1 MKLLKKS
8 ICFMLATSMVA
19 TSMLSVSAADITNV
33 EAKKTA
39 LPSSYSSAEKGYL
52 TPVKD
57 QGDTNACV
65 AYATIASCEA
75 SMIINNG
82 YDTNL
87 DLSELHTVY
96 TSLTSQKDEMG
107 MFDSSQNY
115 SDFVMHGNHVKDI
128 KFNMANLQGVVT
140 ETVNHGQF
148 DTSKMNSNFKIYN
161 NESRYAYNEAYVT
174 DIYEAFTTNPDLVK
188 ELIMKYGAGA
198 GEMCALKGDVYG
210 NIISYMNEETGAF
223 YCYDATYT
231 GHAVTFVGWDDNYPK
246 ENCTVNGYTPK
257 NNGAWLIK
265 NSFGTDYGND
275 GYNWISY
282 EDTSI
287 SIQPV
292 VFYKLAKN
300 DKHFNTYQYDDL
312 CMSDHYFDMDSLT
325 NSFEGGAYMSNMFT
339 AQKTN
344 EVLNSVSFYTSNDN
358 LDYTIQIYTDVNGN
372 TDPTNGTL
380 KATVSGE
387 DLLTGYHTI
396 ELPEPV
402 ALNKGEKFSVVVN
415 LKDNQNPTR
424 EVMLNSDG
432 FSSREVRKISSYGES
447 FFSKDGKGWQDL
459 KTYNEGNMRIKAFT
473 TSDDKPAEPENYYDS
488 YNGKSRDELLSGFKS
503 SLNEFTMDLESN
515 YKYLMSFSLERF
527 MDKYNYYKSVC
538 ENPEKFLAIDFDG
551 MKEDLDFYTE
561 NALSKVDVDNVK
573 YYETLPQFKE
583 YTKVY
588 DVALEKLKAGEFG
601 DEEADI
607 CDELYSEFMS
617 TAVNNGGGNSYLQNF
632 GDADSSG
639 DINIADATLI
649 QMLISKYDNFDLFKF
664 YNSDVDGDGNIN
676 IKDATLVQMY
686 VSKFIEYFPVFDKQ
700 FNNEEVNADID
711 TKTAVENLNNVIKT
725 IDNSSFFHMMLNK
738 LDYLV
743 IKYCYEDAL
752 KVLENSQNYK
762 ANVID
767 FKARALNYYFDN
779 YNSIYGQ

>member
-1 MKLLKKS
+1 MIIHVVQNGDTLYKIANRYGTTIDKLVKDNKRS
-8 ICFMLATSMVA
+8 DWTQIG
-19 TSMLSVSAADITNV
+19 
-33 EAKKTA
+33 E
-39 LPSSYSSAEKGYL
+39 SAEY
-52 TPVKD
+52 
-57 QGDTNACV
+57 
-65 AYATIASCEA
+65 
-75 SMIINNG
+75 
-82 YDTNL
+82 
-87 DLSELHTVY
+87 
-96 TSLTSQKDEMG
+96 
-107 MFDSSQNY
+107 
-115 SDFVMHGNHVKDI
+115 
-128 KFNMANLQGVVT
+128 
-140 ETVNHGQF
+140 
-148 DTSKMNSNFKIYN
+148 
-161 NESRYAYNEAYVT
+161 R
-174 DIYEAFTTNPDLVK
+174 
-188 ELIMKYGAGA
+188 
-198 GEMCALKGDVYG
+198 DV
-210 NIISYMNEETGAF
+210 
-223 YCYDATYT
+223 
-231 GHAVTFVGWDDNYPK
+231 
-246 ENCTVNGYTPK
+246 
-257 NNGAWLIK
+257 
-265 NSFGTDYGND
+265 
-275 GYNWISY
+275 
-282 EDTSI
+282 
-287 SIQPV
+287 
-292 VFYKLAKN
+292 
-300 DKHFNTYQYDDL
+300 
-312 CMSDHYFDMDSLT
+312 
-325 NSFEGGAYMSNMFT
+325 
-339 AQKTN
+339 
-344 EVLNSVSFYTSNDN
+344 
-358 LDYTIQIYTDVNGN
+358 
-372 TDPTNGTL
+372 
-380 KATVSGE
+380 E
-387 DLLTGYHTI
+387 DLDINLET
-396 ELPEPV
+396 
-402 ALNKGEKFSVVVN
+402 SRVN

-711 TKTAVENLNNVIKT
+711 TKTAVENLNSVIKT